1 MATGLSWCVFG
12 DLGVYGHG
20 VADFGF
26 FFSPLGIFDCV
37 DIV

>member
-1 MATGLSWCVFG
+1 MATGLSRCVFG

-20 VADFGF
+20 VWQLLDFFPPG
-26 FFSPLGIFDCV
+26 SFDCV